1 MIPAERSRTFKPR
14 RRRMSPTR
22 AAAFERLIT
31 HLGID
36 VAGTVLDPVEVFGRR
51 ARLVLEIGSG
61 AGEALLHSALAN
73 PEVDHIAA
81 EVHTPGL
88 ARLLGDIETA
98 GLTNVRVVHGDAL
111 EVLARFAPGSV
122 DEIRIWFPDPWPK
135 VRQLQ
140 RRIVAPEPVARLV
153 DALADGG
160 RLRLATD
167 VADYAEQ
174 MLAVCTAHPEL
185 VGGVVPRPDDRPV
198 TRFERKGLDA
208 DRTVTDLCFTRRVPP
223 VPLSP

>member
-1 MIPAERSRTFKPR
+1 MIPTERPRTFKPR

-22 AAAFERLIT
+22 AAAFERLIPQF
-31 HLGID
+31 GIEI
-36 VAGTVLDPVEVFGRR
+36 VGPVVDPVEVFGRR
-51 ARLVLEIGSG
+51 ARLVLEVGSG

-73 PEVDHIAA
+73 PDVDHIAA

-88 ARLLGDIETA
+88 ARLLVDVEAA

-111 EVLARFAPGSV
+111 ELLARFPSGGF

-153 DALADGG
+153 DALAAGG

-185 VGGVVPRPDDRPV
+185 IGGVVPRPDDRPV

-208 DRTVTDLCFTRRVPP
+208 DRAVTDLCFTRRVAP
-223 VPLSP
+223 VPLSS

>member
-1 MIPAERSRTFKPR
+1 
-14 RRRMSPTR
+14 MSPTR
-22 AAAFERLIT
+22 AAAFERLLPQ
-31 HLGID
+31 LGIH
-36 VAGTVLDPVEVFGRR
+36 VVGPVLDPVEVFGRR

-61 AGEALLHSALAN
+61 AGEALLRSALAN
-73 PEVDHIAA
+73 PDVDHIAA

-88 ARLLGDIETA
+88 ARLLVDVEAA
-98 GLTNVRVVHGDAL
+98 GLGTVRVVHGDAL
-111 EVLARFAPGSV
+111 EVLTRFAPGSF

-140 RRIVAPEPVARLV
+140 RRIVTPEPVARLV

-174 MLAVCTAHPEL
+174 MLAVCSAHPEL

-208 DRTVTDLCFTRRVPP
+208 GRTVTDLCFTRRSSP
-223 VPLSP
+223 VPLEP

>member
-1 MIPAERSRTFKPR
+1 MIPTERPRTFKPR

-22 AAAFERLIT
+22 AAAFERLIPQ
-31 HLGID
+31 LGIEI
-36 VAGTVLDPVEVFGRR
+36 VGPAIDPVEVFGRR
-51 ARLVLEIGSG
+51 TRLVLEIGSG

-73 PEVDHIAA
+73 PDVDHIAA

-88 ARLLGDIETA
+88 ARLLVDVEAA
-98 GLTNVRVVHGDAL
+98 GLGNVRVVHGDAL
-111 EVLARFAPGSV
+111 EVLARFASGSF

-140 RRIVAPEPVARLV
+140 RRIVAPEPLARLV

-174 MLAVCTAHPEL
+174 MLAVCSAHPGL
-185 VGGVVPRPDDRPV
+185 VGGVVARPDDRPV
-198 TRFERKGLDA
+198 TRFERKGLEA
-208 DRTVTDLCFTRRVPP
+208 GRTVTDLCFTRRSSP
-223 VPLSP
+223 VPLEP